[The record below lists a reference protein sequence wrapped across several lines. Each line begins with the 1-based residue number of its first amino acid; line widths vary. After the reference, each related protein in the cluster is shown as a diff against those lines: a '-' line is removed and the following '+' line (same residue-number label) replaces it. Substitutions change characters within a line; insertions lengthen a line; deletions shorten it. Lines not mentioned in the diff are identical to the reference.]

1 MLVDHFEV
9 FVFDFDGTLV
19 ESNEIKLRAFYRVAE
34 HLDGS
39 RERISSIMS
48 NNPHWTRVEI
58 FNELTRNFFPKEERA
73 QVSERLL
80 RAYSKHTIDEVAH
93 APEVKGAFELLEAL
107 SVKQK
112 DIYIS
117 SATPLPDLVELTQR
131 RSLSGFIKECF
142 GAPEDKREHLAS
154 IKELSACS
162 WKDVLC
168 IGDGDGDEAAALACG
183 CEFIRVKQFCEKST
197 SDPKRWIGDMK
208 ELRELLFC

>member
-1 MLVDHFEV
+1 VLVDHFEV

-58 FNELTRNFFPKEERA
+58 FDELTRNFFTKDERA
-73 QVSERLL
+73 QASERLL
-80 RAYSKHTIDEVAH
+80 RAYSKRTIDEVAH
-93 APEVKGAFELLEAL
+93 ASEVKGACELLEEL
-107 SVKQK
+107 SLKQK

-131 RSLSGFIKECF
+131 RSLSGFIKDCF
-142 GAPEDKREHLAS
+142 GAPEDKREHLAN
-154 IKELSACS
+154 IKELSDCG
-162 WKDVLC
+162 WKDMLC

-183 CEFIRVKQFCEKST
+183 CEFIRVKHFCET
-197 SDPKRWIGDMK
+197 PASDPKRWIGDMK
-208 ELRELLFC
+208 ELRDLLFC